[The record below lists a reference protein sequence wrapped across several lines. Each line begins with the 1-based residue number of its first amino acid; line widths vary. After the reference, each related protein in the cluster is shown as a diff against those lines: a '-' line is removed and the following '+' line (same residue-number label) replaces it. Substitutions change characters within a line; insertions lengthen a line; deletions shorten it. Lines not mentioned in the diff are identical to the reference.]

1 MANRYALV
9 LDDKILALGKDKKM
23 MEVYRDYKKEICSI
37 SKIVLLDKK
46 SYNMLARDME
56 GYVLEETDYGVPL
69 THNEVMY
76 VDSQLDDMTSV
87 VDNAINSI
95 RRVINYIDD
104 EHDADT
110 LVRAVK
116 ALNDYSS
123 ERKAFRNS
131 GLGEAMQEVFA
142 SNIPDKNPIL
152 KLVEDRTIKF

>member
-1 MANRYALV
+1 MGNRFALV
-9 LDDKILALGKDKKM
+9 LGDKILALGKDRRM
-23 MEVYRDYKKEICSI
+23 VEAYRDYKQEISES

-87 VDNAINSI
+87 VDNAVNAIK
-95 RRVINYIDD
+95 RVINYIDD

-131 GLGEAMQEVFA
+131 GLGDSMRELFA
-142 SNIPDKNPIL
+142 SDIPDKNPML
-152 KLVEDRTIKF
+152 KLVEDRNIKF